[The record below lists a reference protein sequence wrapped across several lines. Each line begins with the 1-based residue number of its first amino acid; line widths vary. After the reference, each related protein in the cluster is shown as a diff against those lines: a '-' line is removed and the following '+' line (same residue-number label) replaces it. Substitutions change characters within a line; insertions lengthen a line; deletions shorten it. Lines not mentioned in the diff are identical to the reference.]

1 MQCRWCSRS
10 QSRWIR
16 KKETSPIFQ
25 PSKIVAGQQKQNAN
39 NDEDEFKNIFP
50 WTENIQLPYVSL
62 QSAENVQASYIILE
76 ATKTNPAVAEIL
88 AVQVMEVKLFANFV
102 INVCVREEGVNLFFC
117 LKDKKI

>member
-102 INVCVREEGVNLFFC
+102 ISVCVREEGVNLFFC